1 MECSRIPTP
10 NFAID
15 SWKVKI
21 LTQKKELFVP
31 EFCVYLFAIERG
43 EAQFSYKNESIIAAE
58 NTVVFLPPLPQAA
71 IIDFEAQTMV
81 SIFKVEPWYFLAH
94 FSALPAMKKISV
106 DFFTDEVSI
115 QLISYL
121 EKSKLQFIAEE
132 KIQLIKKIWET
143 KEDLMSAKQL
153 NRYLKAWFGLTFSKL
168 QKVSEFEAF
177 IKQDCQ
183 FGTTRSTLIEAV
195 DYDNFHDYSH
205 FSHTFKSMTG
215 MAPESYL
222 ENEGSVQS
230 LFW

>member
-1 MECSRIPTP
+1 MECSRIPTQNP
-10 NFAID
+10 TIN

-31 EFCVYLFAIERG
+31 EFCVYLFAIENG
-43 EAQFSYKNESIIAAE
+43 EVQFSYKNESTSAVK
-58 NTVVFLPPLPQAA
+58 NTVVFLPPLSQAA
-71 IIDFEAQTMV
+71 TILFETQTAV
-81 SIFKVEPWYFLAH
+81 SIFRVEPWYFLVH
-94 FSALPAMKKISV
+94 FSALPAMKKVSL
-106 DFFTDEVSI
+106 DFFTDEVSTK
-115 QLISYL
+115 LISYL
-121 EKSKLQFIAEE
+121 EKSKLEFIAEE

-143 KEDLMSAKQL
+143 KEKLMSTKQL

-183 FGTTRSTLIEAV
+183 FGTTKNTLIEAV

-222 ENEGSVQS
+222 ENEGSIQS